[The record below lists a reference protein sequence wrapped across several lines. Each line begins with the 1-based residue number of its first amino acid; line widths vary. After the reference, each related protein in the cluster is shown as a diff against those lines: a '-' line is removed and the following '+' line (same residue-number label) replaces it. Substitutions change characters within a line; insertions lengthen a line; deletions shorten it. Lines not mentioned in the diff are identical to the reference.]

1 MANHPS
7 AAKRHR
13 QSLKRAA
20 RNTAVRST
28 ARTAVKKVRTAVE
41 ENRLDDAAAA
51 LRAAQKTLDQAAA
64 KGVLHRNNAARRAS
78 RLAKQLARASAA
90 GAKA

>member
-20 RNTAVRST
+20 RNTTVRST
-28 ARTAVKKVRTAVE
+28 ARTAVKKVRVAVE

-51 LRAAQKTLDQAAA
+51 LRLAQKTLDQAAS
-64 KGVLHRNNAARRAS
+64 KGVLHRNNASRRAS
-78 RLAKQLARASAA
+78 RLAKQIARASA
-90 GAKA
+90 GAAS